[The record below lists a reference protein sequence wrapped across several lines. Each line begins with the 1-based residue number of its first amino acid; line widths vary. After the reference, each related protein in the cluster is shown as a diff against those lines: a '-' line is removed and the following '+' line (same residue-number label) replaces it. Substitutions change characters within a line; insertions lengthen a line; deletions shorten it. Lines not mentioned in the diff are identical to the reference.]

1 MPSGTDRE
9 RQERVIAFL
18 EHPDAYPHR
27 PSSVERIDTH
37 GAIIFLAGEMAY
49 KMKRAVRLAYL
60 DFSTLEKRRLVCER
74 ELELNR
80 RTAPELYLRTL
91 AVTRDGGGFGLGG
104 NGEPV
109 EWLIE
114 MRRFDGDA
122 LLDRVAE
129 RGALDRAMIEKLALA
144 IERFHASASPEKD
157 AAWPESLADVLR
169 TVTDALSDGEFASL
183 APADTIAA
191 LRARY
196 EASVEL
202 LRQRRDAGYV
212 RRCHGDMHLKNIVLI
227 GNEPRLFDAL
237 EFDENLATI
246 DVFYDLAFLLMDLW
260 RRGLRSEA
268 NAVLNHYLA
277 SDTDTHDYAG
287 LFLLPL
293 FMALRAGVRAM
304 TGLDGLA
311 IAAQDRADMLR
322 REMHGYARLAGQ
334 LIQPSKPQLI
344 AIGGLS
350 GTGKTT
356 VARAIASEI
365 GPAPGAVHLR
375 SDVIRK
381 RLHGVEPHVR
391 LGADAYSEA
400 MNRKVY
406 GRMVAHAEAVL
417 ATGHA
422 VVLDATFTDM
432 QEHEAIRALG
442 ERAGTG
448 LQGFWLEADA
458 ATMIERVEK
467 RQGDASDA
475 DAKIIRRQ
483 MDRFGGAPGGW
494 QRVDASAGASDTA
507 KQILGFLSA

>member
-1 MPSGTDRE
+1 
-9 RQERVIAFL
+9 
-18 EHPDAYPHR
+18 
-27 PSSVERIDTH
+27 
-37 GAIIFLAGEMAY
+37 
-49 KMKRAVRLAYL
+49 MKRAVKLAYL

-91 AVTRDGGGFGLGG
+91 AVTRDDGGFGLGG
-104 NGEPV
+104 SGEPV

-129 RGALDRAMIEKLALA
+129 RGALDRAMVEKLTLA
-144 IERFHASASPEKD
+144 IERFLDSASPVKD

-169 TVTDALSDGEFASL
+169 TVTDALSEAEFGAL
-183 APADTIAA
+183 GPAATIAA
-191 LRARY
+191 LRSRY
-196 EASVEL
+196 EVSVAL

-227 GNEPRLFDAL
+227 EDEPRLFDAL
-237 EFDENLATI
+237 EFDEDLAPI

-277 SDTDTHDYAG
+277 TDADAAHSAG

-311 IAAQDRADMLR
+311 ITAEDRAGTLR
-322 REMHGYARLAGQ
+322 REMRNYARLAGQ
-334 LIQPSKPQLI
+334 LVQPPKPQLI

-391 LGADAYSEA
+391 MGADAYSEA

-406 GRMVAHAEAVL
+406 GRMIADAEAVL
-417 ATGHA
+417 AAGHA
-422 VVLDATFTDM
+422 VVLDATFTDT
-432 QEHEAIRALG
+432 QEQGAIRALG
-442 ERAGTG
+442 ERAGAA
-448 LQGFWLEADA
+448 LQAFWLEADT
-458 ATMIERVEK
+458 ATMIGRVEK
-467 RQGDASDA
+467 RKGDASDA
-475 DAKIIRRQ
+475 DAGIIRRQ
-483 MDRFGGAPGGW
+483 IALSKEAPGGW
-494 QRVDASAGASDTA
+494 LRVNASASASDTA
-507 KQILGFLSA
+507 KQVLGFLSV